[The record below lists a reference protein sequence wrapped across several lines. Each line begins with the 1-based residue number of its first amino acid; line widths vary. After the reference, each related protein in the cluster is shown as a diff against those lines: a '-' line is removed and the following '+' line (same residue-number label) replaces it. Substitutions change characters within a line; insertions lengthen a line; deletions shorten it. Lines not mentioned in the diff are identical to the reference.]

1 MQDQTN
7 DRIDEGEIEERIRGC
22 CIGKKL
28 ANPPNAKTDN

>member
-28 ANPPNAKTDN
+28 ANPPKRKNR